1 MQKKKVIPTTVKV
14 GMTKYRILLDE
25 DDMVLQGHSGC
36 CDGVPPRI
44 FIDEKEPNKGAV
56 LFEEMGHAVEK
67 ELRLEVFSNN
77 EGHSAFFYMF
87 FMSLQ
92 QNGYL
97 ATCLRV
103 MNQ

>member
-14 GMTKYRILLDE
+14 GMTKYKVQLDKDE
-25 DDMVLQGHSGC
+25 MVLQGHSGC

-44 FIDEKEPNKGAV
+44 FIDAKEPNKGAV
-56 LFEEMGHAVEK
+56 LFEETGHAVEK
-67 ELRLEVFSNN
+67 ELGLDIFGNSEYHR
-77 EGHSAFFYMF
+77 AWFYMF

-103 MNQ
+103 MNS